1 MQYQLLSI
9 FMGVAVGFGAQ
20 HAKCGDV
27 MQASR
32 MNWTVLGSAGACMLA
47 GTMMLSAGA
56 QTTTNAPDQSNSAS
70 SPAATQSAPTQSSTS
85 QNPQDSG
92 TYATGKPLPTKSNE
106 GFWGHLNP
114 LARKKWVNR
123 QTAPVKDRLNELD
136 QLTAKNSANIKDLD
150 ARSTAGIHHAQ
161 DTADQASQQASAA
174 NTQAGQAQ
182 QTAQQASTQTEHL
195 NTTVSNLDQYTP
207 IADTE
212 IRFRPGQTTL
222 NAKAKAALDQVA
234 DQLNGQKGY
243 IVEVQGYSHSRGQ
256 AGISSSQSLADAVV
270 RYLVVDHNIPVY
282 RIYRV
287 AMGNAPVES
296 TSGSNASLRGSLVH
310 VSLMHNSLAAL
321 NTPSSTN
328 GGSSIGATQQSPAQP
343 SPQGAASQ
351 PPSQ

>member
-1 MQYQLLSI
+1 
-9 FMGVAVGFGAQ
+9 
-20 HAKCGDV
+20 

-32 MNWTVLGSAGACMLA
+32 MSLTVLGSAGAWMLA
-47 GTMMLSAGA
+47 ASMVLSAGA
-56 QTTTNAPDQSNSAS
+56 QTTTSAPDQNSAQSNSAS
-70 SPAATQSAPTQSSTS
+70 SPAATQSAPATSSAPASS
-85 QNPQDSG
+85 QNPQDSS

-114 LARKKWVNR
+114 LARKKWVAR

-136 QLTAKNSANIKDLD
+136 QLSAKNTAGIKDLD
-150 ARSTAGIHHAQ
+150 SRSAAGIHHAQ
-161 DTADQASQQASAA
+161 DTADQATQQANTA
-174 NTQAGQAQ
+174 NTQAGQASQ
-182 QTAQQASTQTEHL
+182 MAQQASTQTDHL

-256 AGISSSQSLADAVV
+256 AGINSSQNLADAVV

-287 AMGNAPVES
+287 AMGNAPMES
-296 TSGSNASLRGSLVH
+296 ANESNAKLRGSLVH

-321 NTPSSTN
+321 NTPSSTT